1 MLTREFH
8 NIRKIFAGMRLAVLA
23 LLVAG
28 CASSSSEL
36 TQLEKEKL
44 NPALRRLVL
53 KEVVNPW
60 DYDVR
65 LSPSG
70 ETLYGITVRTDN
82 VEELRGAGFTV
93 TSSFG
98 EIAVLHV
105 TLDELRELVK
115 LPSVHSV
122 ANGVRNAPR

>member
-1 MLTREFH
+1 
-8 NIRKIFAGMRLAVLA
+8 MRLAVLA